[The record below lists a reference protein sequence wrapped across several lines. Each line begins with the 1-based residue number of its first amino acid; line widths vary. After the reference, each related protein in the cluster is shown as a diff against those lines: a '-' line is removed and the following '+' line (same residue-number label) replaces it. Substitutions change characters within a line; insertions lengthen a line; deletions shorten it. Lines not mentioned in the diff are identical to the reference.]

1 MDSMDRWIR
10 YNIIVELHT
19 FVRLLACVHAFIWI
33 GSALHRFILAIKNL
47 IVSFLWTGLLIT
59 TIQLISH
66 RIGWLSVCENRK
78 NQNCKLASDSLL
90 PTRTFFLKS
99 PIPLFTGHQG
109 WLHFHNQHIHL
120 NNPLQAHIRDT
131 LHFPLFAAILSIYLC
146 SITICDTICLSKF
159 TCSKHFFIH

>member
-1 MDSMDRWIR
+1 MDRWIR

-47 IVSFLWTGLLIT
+47 MVSFLWTGLLIT
-59 TIQLISH
+59 TLLSTSQ

-78 NQNCKLASDSLL
+78 NQNSIW
-90 PTRTFFLKS
+90 FFTSYKNICLKS

-159 TCSKHFFIH
+159 TCNKQFSIH